1 MEKRN
6 SAVRWTA
13 DAHRNFC
20 FPKWRIQHLAC
31 CALLL
36 PAALLTLYRRPACLQ
51 WHNSGYLLSPDTYLH
66 AFLPSHI
73 EENTLDAPRPAHLA
87 ASPDHSCMCMPR
99 TTCRQDGTKSV
110 PVLPLTFQPLP
121 LGAITPLGWMN
132 DVMSSMA
139 NGLAGHQKD
148 FYHYVNDSS
157 WLGGSS
163 EYSVLNE
170 GFPYWF
176 NGLVPLA
183 YGIGDERLIYQVHDA
198 LNYVLDHQ
206 QADGWLGPETNTTA
220 RDLWARF
227 PLFLGFI
234 QVLEAEPSQTPR
246 LLPSMYKFINLM
258 HSMLLCDLG
267 FLEYWGEVRYQD
279 MIISLQWLHEHT
291 PPNNTRLLFDTM
303 RLLRLRGR
311 DWADYYDANNYM
323 FDDLD
328 TIKPVVTVWSYSYPW
343 VHGVNVGQCKLI
355 PR

>member
-1 MEKRN
+1 MPTDKR
-6 SAVRWTA
+6 
-13 DAHRNFC
+13 
-20 FPKWRIQHLAC
+20 IL
-31 CALLL
+31 
-36 PAALLTLYRRPACLQ
+36 
-51 WHNSGYLLSPDTYLH
+51 
-66 AFLPSHI
+66 
-73 EENTLDAPRPAHLA
+73 
-87 ASPDHSCMCMPR
+87 
-99 TTCRQDGTKSV
+99 KSTSV
-110 PVLPLTFQPLP
+110 IPLTFQPLP

-132 DVMSSMA
+132 DLLGLMA

-148 FYHYVNDSS
+148 FYHYVNYSS

-183 YGIGDERLIYQVHDA
+183 YGFGDERLINQVHDA

-206 QADGWLGPETNTTA
+206 QADGWLGPETNGTA

-234 QVLEAEPSQTPR
+234 QVLEAEPSQTSR
-246 LLPSMYKFINLM
+246 LLPSMYKFVNLM
-258 HSMLLCDLG
+258 HSMLLRDVG

-279 MIISLQWLHEHT
+279 MIISLQWLHENT
-291 PPNNTRLLFDTM
+291 PANNTQLLFDTM

-311 DWADYYDANNYM
+311 DWADYYDVGNYM

-328 TIKPVVTVWSYSYPW
+328 TMKPVVTAWSYSYPW